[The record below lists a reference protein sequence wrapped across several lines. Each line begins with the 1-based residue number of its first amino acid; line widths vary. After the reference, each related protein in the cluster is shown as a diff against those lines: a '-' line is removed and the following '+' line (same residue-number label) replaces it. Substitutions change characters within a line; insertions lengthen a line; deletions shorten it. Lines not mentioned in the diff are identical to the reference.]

1 MIGAARPDRSL
12 ATPLG
17 HTLLWPL
24 WPRGSKRRMAS
35 GRQVPDVRPVKACVS
50 AVALT
55 TGAAC
60 RADAPSATLSPR
72 WSSSRALQRWA
83 GRTG

>member
-1 MIGAARPDRSL
+1 
-12 ATPLG
+12 
-17 HTLLWPL
+17 
-24 WPRGSKRRMAS
+24 MAS